1 MEREATAGEDRLSL
15 SSYRSWQLHLDSIS
29 VERTFPAVVA
39 HIYTCSA
46 AIVGKVTLGL
56 ESVILFTQPHC
67 PTHWVTK
74 SGQRAVTQFT
84 LSQSLPPLAYPVE
97 HATVVVCNRGCHAN
111 SIVTSLSRSSCY
123 CCSDAVTSNCM
134 QCVVASS
141 WAPVYWPCDELCDQ
155 LHVALAQ
162 QPVLYPFYL
171 LEQVFLHAPDRR
183 QECVTWRCGNNM
195 VVFGSRRQ
203 GWKSKGPRRLQLG
216 SDSGTAVDQATNIEG
231 SRPSTMG
238 KSWMEPNPI
247 TPTLV
252 LGYISGRE
260 RPVVMS
266 NLDLDG
272 KLPLLVKLWPTNST
286 QSMRKVRLQR

>member
-1 MEREATAGEDRLSL
+1 
-15 SSYRSWQLHLDSIS
+15 
-29 VERTFPAVVA
+29 
-39 HIYTCSA
+39 
-46 AIVGKVTLGL
+46 
-56 ESVILFTQPHC
+56 
-67 PTHWVTK
+67 
-74 SGQRAVTQFT
+74 
-84 LSQSLPPLAYPVE
+84 
-97 HATVVVCNRGCHAN
+97 
-111 SIVTSLSRSSCY
+111 
-123 CCSDAVTSNCM
+123 
-134 QCVVASS
+134 
-141 WAPVYWPCDELCDQ
+141 
-155 LHVALAQ
+155 
-162 QPVLYPFYL
+162 
-171 LEQVFLHAPDRR
+171 
-183 QECVTWRCGNNM
+183 M